1 MPNTP
6 YNLTTN
12 VTLESALPLDSDITS
27 ALQQATLLISGKLQ
41 QFADDSAFGDKIQVA
56 FGTAVNTDE
65 LQSQWQ
71 AGDLTGFPI
80 MEIVAGNDLNGANG
94 AYAIVNN
101 RIYLSYEF
109 LSQNQGNLGAI
120 VALLLEEYGHYVD
133 GLLNSTDAPGDE
145 GAIFASLVLGESLS
159 EEALAYMKAEDDAG
173 VISIGGVSI
182 AVERATTTEPSLV
195 ADINS
200 TSFGS
205 NPSNFIKIGDILY
218 FTANDDVNGIELW
231 RANPA
236 TGVVSLLDIY
246 PGSNTSSVSNLTD
259 VNGTLYFTAFNGIN
273 GTELYRIDNTTG
285 NPVLIDINSG
295 SGYSW
300 PSNLTNVNGTLYFTA
315 NNGSNGT
322 ELYRIDNATGN
333 PALIDIVSGSSSS
346 SPQNLLNANGVLYFT
361 ASNSAN
367 GRELWKVEPT
377 TGNPVFL
384 KDIYVGS
391 NGSNPGNLTYS
402 NGKLYFTADN
412 YSQGIEL
419 WQTDGTPE
427 GTALVKDINAT
438 TLGSSPSNFIK
449 IGDILY
455 FTANDD
461 VNGIEL
467 WRANP
472 ATGVVSLLDIYP
484 GSNTSSVSNL
494 TDVNGTLYFT
504 ANNGTNGTELY
515 RIDNTTGNPVLID
528 IRLGLSSSSPSNLT
542 NVNGTLYF
550 TANNGSN
557 GTELYR
563 IDNATGNPALIDI
576 VSGSSSSSPQNLTN
590 INGVLY
596 FSASNS
602 AAGRELWKV
611 DPANNL
617 PILVSDIRP
626 GSTGSDPT
634 NLIFGGGTVYFT
646 ANNGTNGIELYRVDP
661 TTGNIVL
668 LDINTGSGSSN
679 PRNLIDINGTLYF
692 TATNSLNTERFYK
705 IDPTTGQPVQLSVP
719 NLRNDDAGYLD
730 QFTRVGDRL
739 YFRNSNWN
747 NEFTIYRPLYTI
759 DPATGNVVQVAGT
772 QYVEYL
778 TNVNGTLYLQAYNS
792 ATGTELYRIN
802 NTTGNAVLI
811 DVVTGSGSSSPQNF
825 INVNGT
831 VFFTAN
837 NSANGTEL
845 WKLDAS
851 GNPVLVKDIRTGS
864 NSSSPSR
871 LFAIG
876 NTLYLTADNGINGVE
891 LWVSDGTSAGTV
903 LAKDINERS
912 PSSNPRNLI
921 DINGT
926 LYFTANNGVNGERF
940 YKIDPTT
947 GQPVLLSVPNLRNDD
962 AGYLDQFTRVGDRLY
977 FRNSYYDNTFTI
989 YRPLYTIDPATGNVV
1004 QVAGTQYVEYLTNV
1018 NGTLYFQGY
1027 NSASGYELYRINN
1040 TTGNAV
1046 LIDVVTGSGSSS
1058 PQNFTNVNGT
1068 VFFTANN
1075 SANGTELWK
1084 LDASG
1089 NPVLVK
1095 DIRTGSNS
1103 SSPSRLF
1110 AIGNTLYLTAD
1121 NGING
1126 VELWVS
1132 DGTSAGTVLAKDIN
1146 ERSPSSNPRNLID
1159 INGTLYFT
1167 ANNGVNGERFY
1178 KIDPTTGQ
1186 PVLLS
1191 VPNLRNDDAGYLDQF
1206 TRVGDRLYF
1215 RNSNW
1220 NNEFTIYRPLY
1231 TIDPATGNVVQVSG
1245 TQYVEYLT
1253 NVNGTLYFQ
1262 AYNSA
1267 TGSELYRINNTTG
1280 NAVLI
1285 DVVTG
1290 SGSSSPQ
1297 NFTNVNGTV
1306 FFTANNSANGTE
1318 LWKLDASG
1326 NPVLVKDIGTGS
1338 NSSSPTTLY
1347 AVGNV
1352 LYFTADDGVNG
1363 RELWRSDGTAQGTV
1377 PLEIYIGSSTPN
1389 VSNLIDLGGVLYF
1402 TANNPTY
1409 GTELW
1414 RINSTTGNPEV
1425 VDVHSGASSSSPAN
1439 LTNVN
1444 GTLYFTATTS
1454 ATGTELYRINNTTGN
1469 PVLID
1474 INSAGSGSSS
1484 PSNLTNVNGIL
1495 YFTATT
1501 SATGTELYR
1510 IDNATS
1516 NPALID
1522 IVSGSSS
1529 SSPYNLLNANGVLYF
1544 TAYYN
1549 NTTGWELWKLDPT
1562 TGNPVFLKDIYVGSN
1577 GSNPGNLTYSN
1588 GKLYF
1593 TADNYS
1599 QGIELWQTDGTPE
1612 GTALV
1617 KDINA
1622 TTLGSSPSNFI
1633 KIGDILYFTANDD
1646 VNGTEL
1652 WRANPATGVV
1662 SLLDIYPGSNTSSV
1676 SNLTD
1681 VNGTLYFT
1689 AFNGTNGIELYRIDN
1704 TTGNPVLIDIN
1715 SGSGSSSP
1723 SNLTNVNGTLYFQ
1736 ASTPT
1741 SGSELW
1747 RIDPA
1752 TGTPSVVDVVSGSGS
1767 SNPYNLLNANGV
1779 LYFTAYNNTTGWEL
1793 WKVDPTTGNPVFL
1806 KDIYVGS
1813 NSSNPGN
1820 LTYSNGKLYFTA
1832 DNGVN
1837 GVELWTVNVDQ
1848 ITTIGVVQKTGDE
1861 DQVIP
1866 FAANDFASVFNSGSG
1881 VPLAKIKII
1890 NLPSN
1895 GLLKLNNSPVAVDQ
1909 EIAVVNLG
1917 NLTFTPNTNYNGI
1930 AGFTWN
1936 GSDGTN
1942 YALNPSTV
1950 ALTINSIND
1959 VPTVANPITDT
1970 SIFSNRSSNFTISAN
1985 TFQDSDVGDSLT
1997 YSATLADGSTLPS
2010 WLTFNDRTFSGN
2022 PSAAQAGQYDLKVI
2036 ATDQSGASTSDS
2048 FVLSVVNSAPTNITL
2063 NNSTVPE
2070 NSANNTVIG
2079 LLSAS
2084 DNNTNDTHTFTLI
2097 NNAGGRFA
2105 IVNNQLVV
2113 ADGSLL
2119 DYETN
2124 TQHTIRVKATDN
2136 TGLSYENNL
2145 TISISNVTDD
2155 TAPDLIVSNASV
2167 PATGTVGKSIEVSW
2181 TVQNQGTSAAPTDWY
2196 DRIYLS
2202 NDAIFDANADT
2213 YITQELIS
2221 TQTPLAAG
2229 ASYSITRNINLPNF
2243 ATGNRYLIF
2252 VADGSGGQ
2260 GETNETNN
2268 TRAVAIN
2275 LNAPDLIVSEIT
2287 APVESLSGQPIEIN
2301 WTVKNQG
2308 AATAEGT
2315 WYDYVYLVNTATSA
2329 TQYVGI
2335 FEYSGSLAAGA
2346 SLNRTQS
2353 YGVPLSLTGNYRV
2366 VVTTD
2371 FYGQL
2376 AEGTQNESNN
2386 TTTDDRPISLQ
2397 LAPVPNLQ
2405 VTGVTAPSTAF
2416 SSQET
2421 VVQWTVKNVGTG
2433 ATNAP
2438 VWYDRVYL
2446 SLDTTYDNTDT
2457 YLGEAVNP
2465 SYLNPNDSYSNS
2477 LTVTLP
2483 RGIDGNYY
2491 FLVQADVYNYVTEV
2505 GNEGDNWG
2513 SGGPTDV
2520 NLTPPPDLQVTAVNA
2535 PNGAF
2540 SGQPMNLSWTV
2551 TNAGTGRTLETAWY
2565 DRVFMSADAT
2575 LDAGDRNLGTFYHSG
2590 ALNAGANYT
2599 GSATVNLPTGVAG
2612 SFFFF
2617 VQSDI
2622 YNNVYEHVFENNNS
2636 GYDTTATNITLTPP
2650 PDLEFES
2657 LTIPNNARSGS
2668 SLSINYRVTNF
2679 GATETPNYYW
2689 TDTFY
2694 LSSDNQLNTATDI
2707 NLGSVGQYG
2716 ILYPGDGYDRTANFA
2731 LPNTLTGTY
2740 YVFGVTDSG
2749 DQVFELNNVNNVTQ
2763 SINQVQIVSQPA
2775 DLVVTN
2781 ATIPTT
2787 GEAGKAISV
2796 QWTVKNQG
2804 TGDTI
2809 VNSWSDR
2816 LVVSNDE
2823 VLGDADDLTLASFT
2837 RTGLLAPNG
2846 TYSRTESVILPFT
2859 LEGNYQLFV
2868 VTDSANSVYEGSNEG
2883 NNASSA
2889 FPLTISRDT
2898 PDLQVTSITLP
2909 NTVTP
2914 GQPLTLNWT
2923 VANLGV
2929 GRTNSNYWYDQVYLS
2944 LDKNVSGDDINL
2956 GSVYRSGALEPS
2968 ASYSATG
2975 TFSLPVNLN
2984 GSYYVLV
2991 QTDRDNNVIEG
3002 AFENNNV
3009 LASDSTSGGGSGT
3022 GTLPITPAPSA
3033 DLAVTA
3039 VDAPEQG
3046 IAGQSL
3052 SLTWTVVNNDANTGQ
3067 SWYDAVYLSRDQV
3080 FDRNSDVYLGY
3091 RNHTGGLN
3099 AGDSYTATQSFN
3111 IPRGLGGRF
3120 YAFVVTDGGN
3130 AVYERLGEINNVNYD
3145 GFSTEIIIPP
3155 PSDLV
3160 VTNIATPSS
3169 GIPGQNI
3176 SINYTVQN
3184 QGTDTAYGSWKDS
3197 VYLSQDTQWDVSDA
3211 LVGQVNHSGD
3221 IASGASYTGV
3231 LNGVVPGVNL
3241 GNFYVIVRSDI
3252 LNQVSEVNEGNNVG
3266 VSSSKITLDVEE
3278 LGLETPDTGN
3288 LGQGQ
3293 SVYYR
3298 FDAQVGQA
3306 IRLSFDSSNNQ
3317 SFNELYVS
3325 YGKMPSR
3332 GQFDLTTTQP
3342 FNADPEIVIPIEKTG
3357 TYYVLAYGDQVSGS
3371 PSYQILA
3378 QDIPFSITKVNTDT
3392 IGNFGEATL
3401 EIYGAKFIEGTTF
3414 QLLASD
3420 GSVIEAEQVYLE
3432 NSTLAYVTF
3441 DLFDDPIGLYD
3452 LKAKHSDGSS
3462 VILADSITVQTATG
3476 YDLNSN
3482 ITGPEEVRPGRN
3494 YIFNVNYGNEGD
3506 TDAIAPLL
3514 IIESVTNT
3522 QVGTTLKGLSSSG
3535 PLHLLGVSNEGPQ
3548 GILRPGDLNTL
3559 PIYFNSSTDPV
3570 NFSVRTYSADNN
3582 TPVDWNSFE
3591 ASIRPSGLTDT
3602 QWDSFIRNIASQVR
3616 TYGEYVLL
3624 LNKMSA
3630 IVSPENEPIYDVN
3643 ELFGKIYQQN
3653 ANYSPSV
3660 SFKGTLTDINTGN
3673 SISQGLIIL
3682 ERINTSNP
3690 VRRSFFTDDLGDF
3703 ELTGLDAGSYQL
3715 RVAGSLDEPI
3725 NITVNLSATP
3735 QILNLE
3741 VDYVPPRDLLRDLP
3755 PSQEKPVLTVASD
3768 DSRHVLV
3775 VQNGSIAY
3783 ATYDEITAQWTTPIT
3798 IPQAQGNRIQLLAV
3812 VDPVDSSSP
3821 ILMAVWVDN
3830 NDNFNYAIAR
3840 KIGDSYQW
3848 GNGNL
3853 IPSSAQPA
3861 TNQLPFMRLQG
3872 QDNGTP
3878 AISWVVFGDS
3888 DTGNQEYLTTWDGI
3902 TWTNIS
3908 KADSS
3913 VSSLEVETITFQE
3926 INILNDSSQ
3935 PTPYPPDQL
3944 GSLDYYDF
3952 RYKDFQRRNPGQE
3965 PPDYYKEYGEK
3976 YVSRFTNETAK
3987 KLSPEG
3993 QAWLEKTRENLQ
4005 RAIEDR
4011 LNAAPG
4017 AFAEL
4022 ERNTDAFRD
4031 FAYETHPD
4039 AYWDAGLKD
4048 LPIKDLLEIGST
4060 PDFKDLLT
4068 PEGLEQVA
4076 EIAERYVKDK
4086 AQQLEDKLND
4096 LVNKIGDGTGDI
4108 VEGIGDIL
4116 DGLNNIADGIG
4127 DLLDGKLEPPNDFN
4141 DIDQILDGIDDLV
4154 DGIGDI
4160 VDGISDLADAAG
4172 DIVEGLK
4179 DLVDSI
4185 DDAIGDIGDFIGDK
4199 LKDGISDIAD
4209 WIDNTADDIGD
4220 TVNDLIDDFKCYLF
4234 GDCDDDDDNDDDD
4247 YDPDVI
4253 RPRDPNDILGPKGF
4267 GDEQWINTNER
4278 FGYTIRFENAAT
4290 ASAPAQE
4297 VVITQQLD
4305 SDLDWRTFRVDDY
4318 GWSGN
4323 TYELAGDRA
4332 FHQGRIDLTETKGF
4346 YVDVFVSIETTTG
4359 IATWRISTVD
4369 PETGEAPLDAQ
4380 KGFLPTNDENG
4391 VGEGFV
4397 TYSIK
4402 TKNTVQTAD
4411 VIDATARI
4419 VFDTEEPIDTP
4430 PIFNTLDVTK
4440 PTSQVDTLPTTTDN
4454 PEFTVKWTGT
4464 DIGSALATYTIYVS
4478 DNGGNY
4484 TVWLNN
4490 TELTEATYTGT
4501 AGHTYSF
4508 YSVAVD
4514 NTGNTEAAP
4523 TTADATIQIGGAV
4536 NQPPQISVNTG
4547 LTLNEGANS
4556 AISNSLLAVTDPDN
4570 TSDQLTFTIST
4581 IPTNGNLQRNGVTL
4595 AVNNTFTQADINSGL
4610 LSYIHNGGETTSD
4623 SFSFTVADGAGGN
4636 INVTSFV
4643 ITVNPVDDAPTVLNP
4658 ITDVNV
4664 AEDAENSVINLSNV
4678 FTDID
4683 NDPTSIVK
4691 SVFAN
4696 DNPGLVTATIVNNQ
4710 LTLDYQDNQSGTAN
4724 LTIRGT
4730 SNGKTVDD
4738 TFIVTVNPVD
4748 DAPTVLNPITDVN
4761 VAEDAENS
4769 VINLSNVF
4777 TDIDNDP
4784 TSIVKSVFAN
4794 DNPGLVTATIVN
4806 NQLTLDYQNNQ
4817 SGIANITIRGTSNG
4831 KTVDDTFLV
4840 TVNPVDD
4847 APTVINPITD
4857 VNVNE
4862 DAANTVIDLTNIFT
4876 DIDNDPTS
4884 IVKSVFVNNN
4894 PGLVTATI
4902 VDNQLTLDY
4911 QNNQSGTANL
4921 TIRGTSNGKTVD
4933 NTFLVTV
4940 NPVDDAPTVINPI
4953 TDVNVNED
4961 AANTVI
4967 DLTNIFTDID
4977 NEPTSIVKS
4986 VFVNNNPGLVTAT
4999 IVDNQLT
5006 LDYQNNQ
5013 SGIANITIRGTSNGK
5028 TVDNSFTI
5036 TVASVNDAPTLQQEI
5051 ANQTATENQPFSFTI
5066 PANTFTDIDGDN
5078 LTYTLATG
5086 TVLPSGIT
5094 FDSATRTF
5102 SGTPSDTASGT
5113 YNLTVIASDSAGEKA
5128 NDSFS
5133 LNVLNA
5139 VNGSTSSET
5148 VNGTSGD
5155 DHINA
5160 GAGNDSVNGGEG
5172 NDILDGGIGND
5183 RLAGGPG
5190 DDTYIVDSS
5199 RDVAIENAGQG
5210 QDTIK
5215 SSVNYTLTVNIE
5227 NITLTG
5233 NANIDGTGNNLDNV
5247 ITGNSGNNL
5256 LKGLDGN
5263 DTLLGGAGND
5273 TLIGGKGNDIL
5284 TGGDGSDSF
5293 LFGSGAI
5300 FNSSDFGVDNISDFT
5315 KGSDKIILSK
5325 TSFNA
5330 LVSTVG
5336 NSLQAAEFATI
5347 NEAANELNLV
5357 GSSNAKIVYNLAT
5370 GNLFYNQ
5377 NGATTGLG
5385 NGALFVTLN
5394 SIPQLNENDILIQ
5407 A

>member
-759 DPATGNVVQVAGT
+759 DPATGNVVQVA
-772 QYVEYL
+772 
-778 TNVNGTLYLQAYNS
+778 
-792 ATGTELYRIN
+792 
-802 NTTGNAVLI
+802 
-811 DVVTGSGSSSPQNF
+811 
-825 INVNGT
+825 
-831 VFFTAN
+831 
-837 NSANGTEL
+837 
-845 WKLDAS
+845 
-851 GNPVLVKDIRTGS
+851 
-864 NSSSPSR
+864 
-871 LFAIG
+871 
-876 NTLYLTADNGINGVE
+876 
-891 LWVSDGTSAGTV
+891 
-903 LAKDINERS
+903 
-912 PSSNPRNLI
+912 
-921 DINGT
+921 
-926 LYFTANNGVNGERF
+926 
-940 YKIDPTT
+940 
-947 GQPVLLSVPNLRNDD
+947 
-962 AGYLDQFTRVGDRLY
+962 
-977 FRNSYYDNTFTI
+977 
-989 YRPLYTIDPATGNVV
+989 
-1004 QVAGTQYVEYLTNV
+1004 
-1018 NGTLYFQGY
+1018 
-1027 NSASGYELYRINN
+1027 
-1040 TTGNAV
+1040 
-1046 LIDVVTGSGSSS
+1046 
-1058 PQNFTNVNGT
+1058 
-1068 VFFTANN
+1068 
-1075 SANGTELWK
+1075 
-1084 LDASG
+1084 
-1089 NPVLVK
+1089 
-1095 DIRTGSNS
+1095 
-1103 SSPSRLF
+1103 
-1110 AIGNTLYLTAD
+1110 
-1121 NGING
+1121 
-1126 VELWVS
+1126 
-1132 DGTSAGTVLAKDIN
+1132 
-1146 ERSPSSNPRNLID
+1146 
-1159 INGTLYFT
+1159 
-1167 ANNGVNGERFY
+1167 
-1178 KIDPTTGQ
+1178 
-1186 PVLLS
+1186 
-1191 VPNLRNDDAGYLDQF
+1191 
-1206 TRVGDRLYF
+1206 
-1215 RNSNW
+1215 
-1220 NNEFTIYRPLY
+1220 
-1231 TIDPATGNVVQVSG
+1231 G

-4806 NQLTLDYQNNQ
+4806 NQLTLDYQ
-4817 SGIANITIRGTSNG
+4817 
-4831 KTVDDTFLV
+4831 D
-4840 TVNPVDD
+4840 
-4847 APTVINPITD
+4847 
-4857 VNVNE
+4857 
-4862 DAANTVIDLTNIFT
+4862 
-4876 DIDNDPTS
+4876 
-4884 IVKSVFVNNN
+4884 
-4894 PGLVTATI
+4894 
-4902 VDNQLTLDY
+4902 
-4911 QNNQSGTANL
+4911 NQSGTANL

>member
-705 IDPTTGQPVQLSVP
+705 IDPTTGQPVQ
-719 NLRNDDAGYLD
+719 
-730 QFTRVGDRL
+730 
-739 YFRNSNWN
+739 
-747 NEFTIYRPLYTI
+747 
-759 DPATGNVVQVAGT
+759 
-772 QYVEYL
+772 
-778 TNVNGTLYLQAYNS
+778 
-792 ATGTELYRIN
+792 
-802 NTTGNAVLI
+802 
-811 DVVTGSGSSSPQNF
+811 
-825 INVNGT
+825 
-831 VFFTAN
+831 
-837 NSANGTEL
+837 
-845 WKLDAS
+845 
-851 GNPVLVKDIRTGS
+851 
-864 NSSSPSR
+864 
-871 LFAIG
+871 
-876 NTLYLTADNGINGVE
+876 
-891 LWVSDGTSAGTV
+891 
-903 LAKDINERS
+903 
-912 PSSNPRNLI
+912 
-921 DINGT
+921 
-926 LYFTANNGVNGERF
+926 
-940 YKIDPTT
+940 
-947 GQPVLLSVPNLRNDD
+947 
-962 AGYLDQFTRVGDRLY
+962 
-977 FRNSYYDNTFTI
+977 
-989 YRPLYTIDPATGNVV
+989 
-1004 QVAGTQYVEYLTNV
+1004 
-1018 NGTLYFQGY
+1018 
-1027 NSASGYELYRINN
+1027 
-1040 TTGNAV
+1040 
-1046 LIDVVTGSGSSS
+1046 
-1058 PQNFTNVNGT
+1058 
-1068 VFFTANN
+1068 
-1075 SANGTELWK
+1075 
-1084 LDASG
+1084 
-1089 NPVLVK
+1089 
-1095 DIRTGSNS
+1095 
-1103 SSPSRLF
+1103 
-1110 AIGNTLYLTAD
+1110 
-1121 NGING
+1121 
-1126 VELWVS
+1126 
-1132 DGTSAGTVLAKDIN
+1132 
-1146 ERSPSSNPRNLID
+1146 
-1159 INGTLYFT
+1159 
-1167 ANNGVNGERFY
+1167 
-1178 KIDPTTGQ
+1178 
-1186 PVLLS
+1186 LS

-4911 QNNQSGTANL
+4911 QNNQSG
-4921 TIRGTSNGKTVD
+4921 
-4933 NTFLVTV
+4933 
-4940 NPVDDAPTVINPI
+4940 
-4953 TDVNVNED
+4953 
-4961 AANTVI
+4961 
-4967 DLTNIFTDID
+4967 
-4977 NEPTSIVKS
+4977 
-4986 VFVNNNPGLVTAT
+4986 
-4999 IVDNQLT
+4999 
-5006 LDYQNNQ
+5006 
-5013 SGIANITIRGTSNGK
+5013 IANITIRGTSNGK

>member
-1 MPNTP
+1 FKTDAYNYQTESNENDNVYAQAIDIAVPNLIITEVTAP
-6 YNLTTN
+6 TTATASQSLTLSWTGKNDSSVTTGSYYWYDQVVFSTNDIYGDSDDIYLNQQYISSSNGLPLEPNETYTASSTITLPSNAVGNGYLLFKTDAYNYQTESNENDNVYAQAIDIAVPNLIITN
-12 VTLESALPLDSDITS
+12 VTAPTTATASQNITLSWTGKNDGSVTTGSSYWYDEVVFSKNNIYGDSDDVTVISYEYISSSYGLPLEPNETYTVSRNVTLPGQAVGSGYLLFKTDAYNYQTESNEDDNVYAQAIDITAPNLTITS
-27 ALQQATLLISGKLQ
+27 ATAPSTGILGGSISVSWTVLNNGTVPANADWYDSVYLSNDQTWDSGDTWISAFWEAARSPLAANTNYTDTQNITIPSNAGTGAKYLIFVTDQYSYSYYNQQGETDETDNTYAVPITLGAPDLIISG
-41 QFADDSAFGDKIQVA
+41 ATVPSGGV
-56 FGTAVNTDE
+56 V
-65 LQSQWQ
+65 
-71 AGDLTGFPI
+71 
-80 MEIVAGNDLNGANG
+80 NGAINVSWTVKNQG
-94 AYAIVNN
+94 TTDAPADWYDV
-101 RIYLSYEF
+101 IYLSSDNIPGNGNDSYIAEQF
-109 LSQNQGNLGAI
+109 ISTQTPLVANGTYTINRSINLPNVTPGNYYIFFRADAYNNQGETNENNNYSQAIPITIGSPDLIVSNATAPESGALGGTVSLSWTVQNQGTVEAPADWTDYIYWSSNDTYDGSDTLITSISAAAQTPVAVGGSYSKTENITLPNQINFVGNGYLIVRADGNNAQGETNENNNNRAIPIRIDAPDLIVSNATAPASVTVGATI
-120 VALLLEEYGHYVD
+120 SVTWDVKNQGTVAANADWYDRVVI
-133 GLLNSTDAPGDE
+133 STDQIFGNSDDTYLTEVWQGSFTPLAA
-145 GAIFASLVLGESLS
+145 GATYSRTLNVTL
-159 EEALAYMKAEDDAG
+159 
-173 VISIGGVSI
+173 
-182 AVERATTTEPSLV
+182 PS
-195 ADINS
+195 
-200 TSFGS
+200 T
-205 NPSNFIKIGDILY
+205 
-218 FTANDDVNGIELW
+218 
-231 RANPA
+231 A
-236 TGVVSLLDIY
+236 TGDRYLL
-246 PGSNTSSVSNLTD
+246 
-259 VNGTLYFTAFNGIN
+259 F
-273 GTELYRIDNTTG
+273 
-285 NPVLIDINSG
+285 
-295 SGYSW
+295 
-300 PSNLTNVNGTLYFTA
+300 
-315 NNGSNGT
+315 
-322 ELYRIDNATGN
+322 
-333 PALIDIVSGSSSS
+333 
-346 SPQNLLNANGVLYFT
+346 
-361 ASNSAN
+361 
-367 GRELWKVEPT
+367 K
-377 TGNPVFL
+377 
-384 KDIYVGS
+384 
-391 NGSNPGNLTYS
+391 
-402 NGKLYFTADN
+402 ADN
-412 YSQGIEL
+412 YNYQGETDENNNVYSLPINISASDLRVTSTNAPTSAILGETVEL
-419 WQTDGTPE
+419 TWTVT
-427 GTALVKDINAT
+427 
-438 TLGSSPSNFIK
+438 
-449 IGDILY
+449 
-455 FTANDD
+455 
-461 VNGIEL
+461 
-467 WRANP
+467 
-472 ATGVVSLLDIYP
+472 
-484 GSNTSSVSNL
+484 
-494 TDVNGTLYFT
+494 
-504 ANNGTNGTELY
+504 NNGTGAASQDWY
-515 RIDNTTGNPVLID
+515 DRVY
-528 IRLGLSSSSPSNLT
+528 LSSNQTLDSNDVQVTDEWIATQTPL
-542 NVNGTLYF
+542 
-550 TANNGSN
+550 
-557 GTELYR
+557 
-563 IDNATGNPALIDI
+563 ATG
-576 VSGSSSSSPQNLTN
+576 
-590 INGVLY
+590 
-596 FSASNS
+596 AS
-602 AAGRELWKV
+602 
-611 DPANNL
+611 
-617 PILVSDIRP
+617 
-626 GSTGSDPT
+626 
-634 NLIFGGGTVYFT
+634 
-646 ANNGTNGIELYRVDP
+646 
-661 TTGNIVL
+661 
-668 LDINTGSGSSN
+668 
-679 PRNLIDINGTLYF
+679 
-692 TATNSLNTERFYK
+692 
-705 IDPTTGQPVQLSVP
+705 
-719 NLRNDDAGYLD
+719 
-730 QFTRVGDRL
+730 
-739 YFRNSNWN
+739 
-747 NEFTIYRPLYTI
+747 YTI
-759 DPATGNVVQVAGT
+759 SKNV
-772 QYVEYL
+772 
-778 TNVNGTLYLQAYNS
+778 
-792 ATGTELYRIN
+792 
-802 NTTGNAVLI
+802 
-811 DVVTGSGSSSPQNF
+811 
-825 INVNGT
+825 
-831 VFFTAN
+831 
-837 NSANGTEL
+837 
-845 WKLDAS
+845 
-851 GNPVLVKDIRTGS
+851 
-864 NSSSPSR
+864 
-871 LFAIG
+871 
-876 NTLYLTADNGINGVE
+876 
-891 LWVSDGTSAGTV
+891 
-903 LAKDINERS
+903 
-912 PSSNPRNLI
+912 
-921 DINGT
+921 
-926 LYFTANNGVNGERF
+926 
-940 YKIDPTT
+940 
-947 GQPVLLSVPNLRNDD
+947 
-962 AGYLDQFTRVGDRLY
+962 
-977 FRNSYYDNTFTI
+977 
-989 YRPLYTIDPATGNVV
+989 
-1004 QVAGTQYVEYLTNV
+1004 
-1018 NGTLYFQGY
+1018 
-1027 NSASGYELYRINN
+1027 
-1040 TTGNAV
+1040 
-1046 LIDVVTGSGSSS
+1046 
-1058 PQNFTNVNGT
+1058 
-1068 VFFTANN
+1068 
-1075 SANGTELWK
+1075 
-1084 LDASG
+1084 
-1089 NPVLVK
+1089 
-1095 DIRTGSNS
+1095 
-1103 SSPSRLF
+1103 
-1110 AIGNTLYLTAD
+1110 
-1121 NGING
+1121 
-1126 VELWVS
+1126 
-1132 DGTSAGTVLAKDIN
+1132 
-1146 ERSPSSNPRNLID
+1146 
-1159 INGTLYFT
+1159 
-1167 ANNGVNGERFY
+1167 
-1178 KIDPTTGQ
+1178 
-1186 PVLLS
+1186 
-1191 VPNLRNDDAGYLDQF
+1191 
-1206 TRVGDRLYF
+1206 
-1215 RNSNW
+1215 
-1220 NNEFTIYRPLY
+1220 
-1231 TIDPATGNVVQVSG
+1231 
-1245 TQYVEYLT
+1245 
-1253 NVNGTLYFQ
+1253 
-1262 AYNSA
+1262 
-1267 TGSELYRINNTTG
+1267 
-1280 NAVLI
+1280 
-1285 DVVTG
+1285 
-1290 SGSSSPQ
+1290 
-1297 NFTNVNGTV
+1297 
-1306 FFTANNSANGTE
+1306 
-1318 LWKLDASG
+1318 
-1326 NPVLVKDIGTGS
+1326 
-1338 NSSSPTTLY
+1338 
-1347 AVGNV
+1347 
-1352 LYFTADDGVNG
+1352 
-1363 RELWRSDGTAQGTV
+1363 
-1377 PLEIYIGSSTPN
+1377 
-1389 VSNLIDLGGVLYF
+1389 
-1402 TANNPTY
+1402 
-1409 GTELW
+1409 
-1414 RINSTTGNPEV
+1414 
-1425 VDVHSGASSSSPAN
+1425 
-1439 LTNVN
+1439 
-1444 GTLYFTATTS
+1444 
-1454 ATGTELYRINNTTGN
+1454 
-1469 PVLID
+1469 
-1474 INSAGSGSSS
+1474 
-1484 PSNLTNVNGIL
+1484 
-1495 YFTATT
+1495 
-1501 SATGTELYR
+1501 
-1510 IDNATS
+1510 
-1516 NPALID
+1516 
-1522 IVSGSSS
+1522 
-1529 SSPYNLLNANGVLYF
+1529 
-1544 TAYYN
+1544 
-1549 NTTGWELWKLDPT
+1549 
-1562 TGNPVFLKDIYVGSN
+1562 
-1577 GSNPGNLTYSN
+1577 
-1588 GKLYF
+1588 
-1593 TADNYS
+1593 
-1599 QGIELWQTDGTPE
+1599 
-1612 GTALV
+1612 
-1617 KDINA
+1617 
-1622 TTLGSSPSNFI
+1622 
-1633 KIGDILYFTANDD
+1633 
-1646 VNGTEL
+1646 
-1652 WRANPATGVV
+1652 
-1662 SLLDIYPGSNTSSV
+1662 
-1676 SNLTD
+1676 
-1681 VNGTLYFT
+1681 
-1689 AFNGTNGIELYRIDN
+1689 
-1704 TTGNPVLIDIN
+1704 
-1715 SGSGSSSP
+1715 
-1723 SNLTNVNGTLYFQ
+1723 
-1736 ASTPT
+1736 
-1741 SGSELW
+1741 
-1747 RIDPA
+1747 
-1752 TGTPSVVDVVSGSGS
+1752 
-1767 SNPYNLLNANGV
+1767 
-1779 LYFTAYNNTTGWEL
+1779 
-1793 WKVDPTTGNPVFL
+1793 
-1806 KDIYVGS
+1806 
-1813 NSSNPGN
+1813 
-1820 LTYSNGKLYFTA
+1820 
-1832 DNGVN
+1832 
-1837 GVELWTVNVDQ
+1837 
-1848 ITTIGVVQKTGDE
+1848 
-1861 DQVIP
+1861 
-1866 FAANDFASVFNSGSG
+1866 
-1881 VPLAKIKII
+1881 
-1890 NLPSN
+1890 
-1895 GLLKLNNSPVAVDQ
+1895 
-1909 EIAVVNLG
+1909 
-1917 NLTFTPNTNYNGI
+1917 
-1930 AGFTWN
+1930 
-1936 GSDGTN
+1936 
-1942 YALNPSTV
+1942 
-1950 ALTINSIND
+1950 
-1959 VPTVANPITDT
+1959 
-1970 SIFSNRSSNFTISAN
+1970 
-1985 TFQDSDVGDSLT
+1985 
-1997 YSATLADGSTLPS
+1997 TLPS
-2010 WLTFNDRTFSGN
+2010 FTPGNQYLLFVTDR
-2022 PSAAQAGQYDLKVI
+2022 
-2036 ATDQSGASTSDS
+2036 
-2048 FVLSVVNSAPTNITL
+2048 
-2063 NNSTVPE
+2063 
-2070 NSANNTVIG
+2070 
-2079 LLSAS
+2079 
-2084 DNNTNDTHTFTLI
+2084 DNYQGEI
-2097 NNAGGRFA
+2097 N
-2105 IVNNQLVV
+2105 
-2113 ADGSLL
+2113 
-2119 DYETN
+2119 
-2124 TQHTIRVKATDN
+2124 
-2136 TGLSYENNL
+2136 ENNNL
-2145 TISISNVTDD
+2145 AAVAISL

-2229 ASYSITRNINLPNF
+2229 GSYSITRNINLPNF

-2275 LNAPDLIVSEIT
+2275 LNAPDLVVSDIT
-2287 APVESLSGQPIEIN
+2287 APVESLSGQPIDIN

-2353 YGVPLSLTGNYRV
+2353 YSVPLSLTGNYRV

-2371 FYGQL
+2371 FYGQV

-2465 SYLNPNDSYSNS
+2465 SYLNPDDSYSNS

-2491 FLVQADVYNYVTEV
+2491 FLVQTDVYNYVTEV

-2565 DRVFMSADAT
+2565 DRVLMSADAT
-2575 LDAGDRNLGTFYHSG
+2575 LDAGDRFLGDFYHSG
-2590 ALNAGANYT
+2590 ALNAGENYT
-2599 GSATVNLPTGVAG
+2599 GSATVNLPIGVAG

-2668 SLSINYRVTNF
+2668 SLSISYRVTNF

-2749 DQVFELNNVNNVTQ
+2749 DQVFELDNVNNVTQ

-2775 DLVVTN
+2775 DLVVTD
-2781 ATIPTT
+2781 AIIPTT
-2787 GEAGKAISV
+2787 GEAGKTIQV

-3002 AFENNNV
+3002 TFENNNV
-3009 LASDSTSGGGSGT
+3009 LASDSSSGGGSGT
-3022 GTLPITPAPSA
+3022 GSLPITPAPSA
-3033 DLAVTA
+3033 DLAVTG

-3080 FDRNSDVYLGY
+3080 FDRTSDIYLGY

-4508 YSVAVD
+4508 YSLAVD

-4643 ITVNPVDDAPTVLNP
+4643 ITVNPVDDSPTVLNP

-4664 AEDAENSVINLSNV
+4664 NEDAANTVIDLTNI

-4691 SVFAN
+4691 SVLVNNNTGLVTATIIDNQLTLDYQDNKFGIAN
-4696 DNPGLVTATIVNNQ
+4696 ITIRGTSNGKTVDDTFVVNVGAVDNPPTVINPITDVNVDEDAANTVIDLTNIFTDVDNDPTSIVKSVLVNNNTGLVTATIVNNQ
-4710 LTLDYQDNQSGTAN
+4710 LTLDYQD
-4724 LTIRGT
+4724 
-4730 SNGKTVDD
+4730 
-4738 TFIVTVNPVD
+4738 
-4748 DAPTVLNPITDVN
+4748 
-4761 VAEDAENS
+4761 
-4769 VINLSNVF
+4769 
-4777 TDIDNDP
+4777 
-4784 TSIVKSVFAN
+4784 
-4794 DNPGLVTATIVN
+4794 
-4806 NQLTLDYQNNQ
+4806 NQ

-4857 VNVNE
+4857 VNVDE
-4862 DAANTVIDLTNIFT
+4862 DAENSVINLSNVFSDVDGDVIVKTVFVNSNPGLVTATIVDNQLILDYQDNQSGTANITIRGTSNGKTVDDTLVVTVNPVDDAPTVLNPITDVNVDEDSANTVIDLTNVFT
-4876 DIDNDPTS
+4876 DIDNDIAL
-4884 IVKSVFVNNN
+4884 IVKTVFVNSN

-4911 QNNQSGTANL
+4911 Q
-4921 TIRGTSNGKTVD
+4921 D
-4933 NTFLVTV
+4933 
-4940 NPVDDAPTVINPI
+4940 
-4953 TDVNVNED
+4953 
-4961 AANTVI
+4961 
-4967 DLTNIFTDID
+4967 
-4977 NEPTSIVKS
+4977 
-4986 VFVNNNPGLVTAT
+4986 
-4999 IVDNQLT
+4999 
-5006 LDYQNNQ
+5006 NQ

-5028 TVDNSFTI
+5028 TVDDTFVVNVGAVDNPPTVLNPITDVNVDEDAENSVI
-5036 TVASVNDAPTLQQEI
+5036 NLSNV
-5051 ANQTATENQPFSFTI
+5051 FS
-5066 PANTFTDIDGDN
+5066 DVDGDVIVKS
-5078 LTYTLATG
+5078 
-5086 TVLPSGIT
+5086 VL
-5094 FDSATRTF
+5094 
-5102 SGTPSDTASGT
+5102 
-5113 YNLTVIASDSAGEKA
+5113 V
-5128 NDSFS
+5128 
-5133 LNVLNA
+5133 
-5139 VNGSTSSET
+5139 
-5148 VNGTSGD
+5148 
-5155 DHINA
+5155 
-5160 GAGNDSVNGGEG
+5160 
-5172 NDILDGGIGND
+5172 
-5183 RLAGGPG
+5183 
-5190 DDTYIVDSS
+5190 
-5199 RDVAIENAGQG
+5199 
-5210 QDTIK
+5210 
-5215 SSVNYTLTVNIE
+5215 
-5227 NITLTG
+5227 
-5233 NANIDGTGNNLDNV
+5233 
-5247 ITGNSGNNL
+5247 
-5256 LKGLDGN
+5256 
-5263 DTLLGGAGND
+5263 
-5273 TLIGGKGNDIL
+5273 
-5284 TGGDGSDSF
+5284 
-5293 LFGSGAI
+5293 
-5300 FNSSDFGVDNISDFT
+5300 
-5315 KGSDKIILSK
+5315 
-5325 TSFNA
+5325 
-5330 LVSTVG
+5330 
-5336 NSLQAAEFATI
+5336 
-5347 NEAANELNLV
+5347 
-5357 GSSNAKIVYNLAT
+5357 
-5370 GNLFYNQ
+5370 
-5377 NGATTGLG
+5377 
-5385 NGALFVTLN
+5385 
-5394 SIPQLNENDILIQ
+5394 
-5407 A
+5407 